1 MAESYVSSTNGG
13 IDFESFCKSG
23 IQSYTF
29 NPVNLADDKNEKG
42 TERKMD
48 RDIKKLSERLKQTIQ
63 DYETQDID
71 SERRV
76 HAYYIGKTYLKRK
89 KRQGKGF
96 QIFDRMDPK
105 TWIKSGISSRYRAHK
120 MKKYGQYGL
129 VVLGVVTK
137 DILPETRAKRI
148 KQEDYALILEQRLV
162 HHQLIEEA
170 DDRLVNKTFNEGRR
184 QTKDEEK
191 IDERTKD
198 EQNAYAY
205 AIYMTLGSEEQP
217 EQVHDVS
224 TCTCTEETGD
234 TARVPLQVSKISK
247 KKDTKRSSR
256 RKKEP
261 DIDKKQ
267 MLIPRFFG
275 KEKRKVTFSL

>member
-1 MAESYVSSTNGG
+1 MAESNVSSTNGG
-13 IDFESFCKSG
+13 IDFECFCKSG

-48 RDIKKLSERLKQTIQ
+48 RDIKKLSERIKETIQ

-71 SERRV
+71 SQRRV
-76 HAYYIGKTYLKRK
+76 RAYYIGKTYLKRK
-89 KRQGKGF
+89 KRNGKSF
-96 QIFDRMDPK
+96 SPFDRMDHK
-105 TWIKSGISSRYRAHK
+105 TWIKKGISSRYRAHK
-120 MKKYGQYGL
+120 MKDYGHNGL

-137 DILPETRAKRI
+137 DVLPEKRAERI

-170 DDRLVNKTFNEGRR
+170 DDRLVNKTFNEGKR
-184 QTKDEEK
+184 QKKE
-191 IDERTKD
+191 IDELTTD

-205 AIYMTLGSEEQP
+205 AIYMTLGCEEESEQMGI
-217 EQVHDVS
+217 
-224 TCTCTEETGD
+224 EETATIATVQPQG
-234 TARVPLQVSKISK
+234 SKIRE
-247 KKDTKRSSR
+247 KKDIKRSLR

-261 DIDKKQ
+261 DIDKTQTTMYRHFNK
-267 MLIPRFFG
+267 
-275 KEKRKVTFSL
+275 KSSKVTFS